1 MRNDYHEIIIFNAD
15 TSFLRTLDS
24 SIKRNTAVI
33 RKLKQIS
40 EDQKESLI
48 EELKSVNLSK
58 FVSEA
63 VSYICEAK
71 LKTSDIQTAVQV
83 KLNLHLTV
91 QVFQNTPLLLSCLL
105 KKHQLFG
112 GSCEE
117 CNNKHE
123 HRVLGKKNVQA
134 DHCALISN
142 NAICTRLDFTYDR
155 LMISY

>member
-1 MRNDYHEIIIFNAD
+1 MITMKLLYLNAD

-40 EDQKESLI
+40 EDQKETLI

-83 KLNLHLTV
+83 KLNMHFTA
-91 QVFQNTPLLLSCLL
+91 QFFQNTPLLLSCLL
-105 KKHQLFG
+105 KKHQFFFFWG
-112 GSCEE
+112 G
-117 CNNKHE
+117 
-123 HRVLGKKNVQA
+123 LGVVANCV
-134 DHCALISN
+134 ITN
-142 NAICTRLDFTYDR
+142 MNTEF
-155 LMISY
+155 